1 VDQEFSSYKEKLKSA
16 GYKLTPQR
24 IAIIDAISSNKG
36 KHLNT
41 EEIYDIVK
49 QRNPEMGLAT
59 VYRTLQ
65 LLEDLEV
72 VSSINLEDGCI
83 RYELY
88 RTGEH
93 NHHHLIC
100 SKCGEVIEVE
110 GDLLDEL
117 EDKIEKEYHFKI
129 VDHKLKFYGFC
140 SKCRDSSG
148 NKT

>member
-1 VDQEFSSYKEKLKSA
+1 MNSCHEAYKKKLKES

-24 IAIIDAISSNKG
+24 LAIINAIEENRG

-65 LLEDLEV
+65 MLDELEV
-72 VSSINLEDGCI
+72 VSSLNLEDGCV

-88 RTGEH
+88 CDDGSH
-93 NHHHLIC
+93 HHHHLIC
-100 SKCGEVIEVE
+100 SNCGAVIEVE
-110 GDLLDEL
+110 GDLLDQL
-117 EDKIEKEYHFKI
+117 EAKIEREYNFKI
-129 VDHKLKFYGFC
+129 VDHKLKFYGLC
-140 SKCRDSSG
+140 SECQ
-148 NKT
+148 NLV

>member
-1 VDQEFSSYKEKLKSA
+1 MSSFYDGYKKKLKEA

-24 IAIIDAISSNKG
+24 LAILTAIEENKG

-41 EEIYDIVK
+41 EEIYDLVK

-65 LLEDLEV
+65 LLEELEV
-72 VSSINLEDGCI
+72 VSSLNLEDGCI

-88 RTGEH
+88 NDEGHH

-100 SKCGEVIEVE
+100 
-110 GDLLDEL
+110 
-117 EDKIEKEYHFKI
+117 
-129 VDHKLKFYGFC
+129 
-140 SKCRDSSG
+140 
-148 NKT
+148 

>member
-1 VDQEFSSYKEKLKSA
+1 MSSCYDAYKVKLKEA

-24 IAIIDAISSNKG
+24 IAIITAIAENKG

-65 LLEDLEV
+65 LLDELEV
-72 VSSINLEDGCI
+72 VSSLNLEDGCV

-88 RTGEH
+88 CDDGTH
-93 NHHHLIC
+93 HHHHLIC
-100 SKCGEVIEVE
+100 SNCGDVIEVE

-117 EDKIEKEYHFKI
+117 ELKIESEYDFKI
-129 VDHKLKFYGFC
+129 VDHKLKFYGLC
-140 SKCRDSSG
+140 SNCK
-148 NKT
+148 NLV

>member
-1 VDQEFSSYKEKLKSA
+1 MNSEQDGYRKKLKDA

-24 IAIIDAISSNKG
+24 IAILDAIDMNRG

-41 EEIYDIVK
+41 EEIYDLVR

-65 LLEDLEV
+65 LLEELEV
-72 VSSINLEDGCI
+72 VSSLNLEDGCI

-88 RTGEH
+88 DNAHH

-100 SKCGEVIEVE
+100 SNCGTVTEVE
-110 GDLLDEL
+110 GDLLEQL
-117 EDKIEKEYHFKI
+117 EIKIEKEYDFKI
-129 VDHKLKFYGFC
+129 LDHKLKFYGIC
-140 SKCRDSSG
+140 SKCK
-148 NKT
+148 NLV

>member
-1 VDQEFSSYKEKLKSA
+1 MESNHENYKKKLKEA

-24 IAIIDAISSNKG
+24 IAIINAIAESKG
-36 KHLNT
+36 EHLNT

-65 LLEDLEV
+65 LLDELEV
-72 VSSINLEDGCI
+72 VSSLNLEDGCV

-88 RTGEH
+88 THTGEH

-100 SKCGEVIEVE
+100 SNCGSVTEVE
-110 GDLLDEL
+110 GDLLEEL
-117 EDKIEKEYHFKI
+117 ENKIEREYDFKI
-129 VDHKLKFYGFC
+129 VDHKLKFYGLC
-140 SKCRDSSG
+140 SKCK
-148 NKT
+148 NLV

>member
-1 VDQEFSSYKEKLKSA
+1 MNSCHDEYKKKLKEA

-24 IAIIDAISSNKG
+24 IAIINVIAENKG
-36 KHLNT
+36 EHLST

-65 LLEDLEV
+65 LLDQLEV
-72 VSSINLEDGCI
+72 VSSLNLEDGCV

-88 RTGEH
+88 ADEGAH

-100 SKCGEVIEVE
+100 SQCGHVLEVE
-110 GDLLDEL
+110 GDLLEAL
-117 EDKIEKEYHFKI
+117 EDKIEVEYDFKI
-129 VDHKLKFYGFC
+129 LDHKLKFYGIC
-140 SKCRDSSG
+140 SKC
-148 NKT
+148 KKLV

>member
-1 VDQEFSSYKEKLKSA
+1 MSSVYEGYKKKLKEA

-24 IAIIDAISSNKG
+24 IAILNAIEENKG

-41 EEIYDIVK
+41 EEIYDIVR

-65 LLEDLEV
+65 LLEELEV
-72 VSSINLEDGCI
+72 VSSLNLEDGCV

-88 RTGEH
+88 SDDGQH

-100 SKCGEVIEVE
+100 SNCFAVIEVE
-110 GDLLDEL
+110 GDLLEEL
-117 EDKIEKEYHFKI
+117 EEKIEKEHDFKI
-129 VDHKLKFYGFC
+129 LDHKLKFYGIC
-140 SKCRDSSG
+140 SKCK
-148 NKT
+148 NLV

>member
-1 VDQEFSSYKEKLKSA
+1 MIQFQDEYKKKLREA

-24 IAIIDAISSNKG
+24 MAIITVIAENKG
-36 KHLNT
+36 KHLST

-65 LLEDLEV
+65 LLEELEV
-72 VSSINLEDGCI
+72 VTSLNLEDGCV

-88 RTGEH
+88 IDDGAH

-100 SKCGEVIEVE
+100 NKCGRVIEVE
-110 GDLLDEL
+110 GDLLDQL
-117 EDKIEKEYHFKI
+117 EQKIEREYDFKI
-129 VDHKLKFYGFC
+129 VDHKLKFYGIC
-140 SKCRDSSG
+140 SKCK
-148 NKT
+148 NLV

>member
-1 VDQEFSSYKEKLKSA
+1 MSSVYDGYKKKLKEA

-24 IAIIDAISSNKG
+24 IAILSAIEANKG
-36 KHLNT
+36 LHLNT

-49 QRNPEMGLAT
+49 QTNPEMGLAT

-65 LLEDLEV
+65 LLEELEV
-72 VSSINLEDGCI
+72 VSSLNLEDGCV

-88 RTGEH
+88 NDEGHH

-100 SKCGEVIEVE
+100 TQCGAVIEVE

-117 EDKIEKEYHFKI
+117 ENKIEKEYAFEI
-129 VDHKLKFYGFC
+129 LDHKLKFYGIC
-140 SKCRDSSG
+140 SKCK
-148 NKT
+148 NLV

>member
-1 VDQEFSSYKEKLKSA
+1 MSSNQEAYKKKLKES

-24 IAIIDAISSNKG
+24 LAIINAIEDNKG

-65 LLEDLEV
+65 MLDELEV
-72 VSSINLEDGCI
+72 VSSLNLEDGCV

-88 RTGEH
+88 SDDGGH
-93 NHHHLIC
+93 HHHHLIC
-100 SKCGEVIEVE
+100 SNCGIVSEVE

-117 EDKIEKEYHFKI
+117 EAKIEKEYDFKI
-129 VDHKLKFYGFC
+129 IDHKLKFYGLC
-140 SKCRDSSG
+140 SKCK
-148 NKT
+148 NLV

>member
-1 VDQEFSSYKEKLKSA
+1 MNSCHEAYKLKLKES

-24 IAIIDAISSNKG
+24 LAIINAIEENKG

-65 LLEDLEV
+65 MLDELEV
-72 VSSINLEDGCI
+72 VSSLNLEDGCV

-88 RTGEH
+88 CDDGSH
-93 NHHHLIC
+93 HHHHLIC
-100 SKCGEVIEVE
+100 SNCGSVIEVE
-110 GDLLDEL
+110 GDLLDQL
-117 EDKIEKEYHFKI
+117 EAKIEREYDFKI
-129 VDHKLKFYGFC
+129 VDHKLKFYGLC
-140 SKCRDSSG
+140 SKCK
-148 NKT
+148 NLV

>member
-1 VDQEFSSYKEKLKSA
+1 MSSCHEAYKLKLKES

-24 IAIIDAISSNKG
+24 LAIINAIEENKG

-65 LLEDLEV
+65 MLDELEV
-72 VSSINLEDGCI
+72 VSSLNLEDGCV

-88 RTGEH
+88 CDDGSH
-93 NHHHLIC
+93 HHHHLIC
-100 SKCGEVIEVE
+100 SNCGSVIEVE
-110 GDLLDEL
+110 GDLLDQL
-117 EDKIEKEYHFKI
+117 EAKIEKEYDFKI
-129 VDHKLKFYGFC
+129 VDHKLKFYGLC
-140 SKCRDSSG
+140 SKCK
-148 NKT
+148 NLV

>member
-1 VDQEFSSYKEKLKSA
+1 MNSCQEAYKKKLKES

-24 IAIIDAISSNKG
+24 LAIINAIEENKG

-65 LLEDLEV
+65 MLDELEV
-72 VSSINLEDGCI
+72 VSSLNLEDGCV

-88 RTGEH
+88 CDDGSH
-93 NHHHLIC
+93 HHHHLIC
-100 SKCGEVIEVE
+100 SSCGAVIEVE
-110 GDLLDEL
+110 GDLLDQL
-117 EDKIEKEYHFKI
+117 EDKIESDYNFKI
-129 VDHKLKFYGFC
+129 IDHKLKFYGLC
-140 SKCRDSSG
+140 SKCQ
-148 NKT
+148 NLV

>member
-1 VDQEFSSYKEKLKSA
+1 MSSEKDGYRKKLKEA

-24 IAIIDAISSNKG
+24 IAILDAIEMNKG

-41 EEIYDIVK
+41 EEIYDLVR

-65 LLEDLEV
+65 LLEELEV
-72 VSSINLEDGCI
+72 VSSLNLEDGCV

-88 RTGEH
+88 DNGHH

-100 SKCGEVIEVE
+100 SNCGSVIEVE
-110 GDLLDEL
+110 GDLLDSL
-117 EDKIEKEYHFKI
+117 EMKIEKEYDFKI
-129 VDHKLKFYGFC
+129 LDHKLKFYGIC
-140 SKCRDSSG
+140 SKCK
-148 NKT
+148 NLV

>member
-1 VDQEFSSYKEKLKSA
+1 MSSCHEAYKLKLKES

-24 IAIIDAISSNKG
+24 LAIINAIEENKG

-65 LLEDLEV
+65 MLDELEV
-72 VSSINLEDGCI
+72 VSSLNLEDGCV

-88 RTGEH
+88 CDDGSDH
-93 NHHHLIC
+93 HHHLIC
-100 SKCGEVIEVE
+100 SNCGSVIEVE
-110 GDLLDEL
+110 GDLLDQL
-117 EDKIEKEYHFKI
+117 EAKIEKEYDFKI
-129 VDHKLKFYGFC
+129 VDHKLKFYGLC
-140 SKCRDSSG
+140 SKCK
-148 NKT
+148 NLV

>member
-1 VDQEFSSYKEKLKSA
+1 MVTCHESYKKKLKEA

-24 IAIIDAISSNKG
+24 IAIINAIAENKG
-36 KHLNT
+36 QHLNT

-65 LLEDLEV
+65 LLDELEV
-72 VSSINLEDGCI
+72 VSSLNLEDGCV

-88 RTGEH
+88 CNTGEH

-100 SKCGEVIEVE
+100 SNCGNVIEVE

-117 EDKIEKEYHFKI
+117 ETKIEKEYDFKI
-129 VDHKLKFYGFC
+129 LDHKLKFYGLC
-140 SKCRDSSG
+140 HKCKG
-148 NKT
+148 LV

>member
-1 VDQEFSSYKEKLKSA
+1 MNSCQEAYKIKLKES

-24 IAIIDAISSNKG
+24 LAIINAIEENKG

-65 LLEDLEV
+65 MLDELEV
-72 VSSINLEDGCI
+72 VSSLNLEDGCV

-88 RTGEH
+88 CDDGSH
-93 NHHHLIC
+93 HHHHLIC
-100 SKCGEVIEVE
+100 SSCGAVIEVE
-110 GDLLDEL
+110 GDLLDQL
-117 EDKIEKEYHFKI
+117 EAKIEKEYDFKI
-129 VDHKLKFYGFC
+129 VDHKLKFYGLC
-140 SKCRDSSG
+140 SKCK
-148 NKT
+148 NLV

>member
-1 VDQEFSSYKEKLKSA
+1 MISENNGYRKKLKEA

-24 IAIIDAISSNKG
+24 IAILEAIETNKG

-41 EEIYDIVK
+41 EEIYDLVR

-65 LLEDLEV
+65 LLEELEV
-72 VSSINLEDGCI
+72 VSSLNLEDGCV

-88 RTGEH
+88 DNDHH

-100 SKCGEVIEVE
+100 SNCGAVIEVE
-110 GDLLDEL
+110 GDLLDKL
-117 EDKIEKEYHFKI
+117 ETKIEKDYDFKI
-129 VDHKLKFYGFC
+129 LDHKLKFYGIC
-140 SKCRDSSG
+140 SKCK
-148 NKT
+148 NLV

>member
-1 VDQEFSSYKEKLKSA
+1 MITCHESYKKKLKEA

-24 IAIIDAISSNKG
+24 IAIINAIADSKG

-65 LLEDLEV
+65 LLDELEV
-72 VSSINLEDGCI
+72 VSSLNLEDGCV

-88 RTGEH
+88 ANTGEH

-100 SKCGEVIEVE
+100 SNCGKVIEVE
-110 GDLLDEL
+110 GDLLDDL
-117 EDKIEKEYHFKI
+117 ESQIEREYDFKI
-129 VDHKLKFYGFC
+129 MDHKLKFYGLC
-140 SKCRDSSG
+140 HKCKDLV
-148 NKT
+148 